1 MINGTQNLLR
11 PMGDRVLIRPI
22 PEPKVTDSGLHIPG
36 NAEQT
41 STVKRGK
48 VLAVGKGDKLKD
60 GNRGEMFCRPGDEVL
75 YQCNPN
81 QEYEMEAENG
91 VNVKC
96 AVINEEQFLLAIVG

>member
-1 MINGTQNLLR
+1 MKNGTQNLLR

-22 PEPKVTDSGLHIPG
+22 PESKVTDGGLHIPG

-60 GNRGEMFCRPGDEVL
+60 GSRGEMFCRPGDEVL
-75 YQCNPN
+75 YRSNPN

-91 VNVKC
+91 EMAKC
-96 AVINEEQFLLAIVG
+96 AVINEEQFLLAVID